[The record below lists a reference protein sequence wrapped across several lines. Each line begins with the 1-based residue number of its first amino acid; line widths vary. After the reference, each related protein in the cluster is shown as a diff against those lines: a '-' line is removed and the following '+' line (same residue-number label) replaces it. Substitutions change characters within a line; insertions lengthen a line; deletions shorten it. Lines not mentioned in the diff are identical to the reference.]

1 MRFVGV
7 FNRDGGT
14 FKTMDMDAFAAH
26 AVAVFAAHGQTLD
39 ARIVEGKHLVAE
51 LKRAAGDADVLLAG
65 GGDGTISAAAGTAYK
80 HHIPLAVLPAGTMN
94 LFARSL
100 ALPLNL
106 DEALEALADG
116 EFKDVDIA
124 TANGR
129 PFIHQFSVGIHPKL
143 VKLREQLTY
152 KGRIG
157 KMIASTRAGAGALLR
172 PPKFVAEITAKGRME
187 RHSTVGISISNNPL
201 EGQIPHAERLD
212 AGVLGIYVVAPLTP
226 WLMVKLS
233 WALARGKWKQLP
245 EVVDREARNVT
256 IRFPRKKSGALAVID
271 GELITLASR
280 VDLRIHPG
288 ALQVVVPKVTHA
300 LHPAQATS
308 LEA

>member
-14 FKTMDMDAFAAH
+14 FKTMDMDAFTAH
-26 AVAVFAAHGQTLD
+26 AVKVFSAHGQTLD
-39 ARIVEGKHLVAE
+39 ARVVGGKHLVAE
-51 LKRAAGDADVLLAG
+51 LKRAAGDADILLAG
-65 GGDGTISAAAGTAYK
+65 GGDGTISAAAGIAYK
-80 HHIPLAVLPAGTMN
+80 HHIPLAALPAGTMN

-106 DEALEALADG
+106 DDALAALADG
-116 EFKDVDIA
+116 QLKDVDIA

-129 PFIHQFSVGIHPKL
+129 PFIHQFSVGVHPKM
-143 VKLREQLTY
+143 VKLREQLAY

-157 KMIASTRAGAGALLR
+157 KMFASTLAGAGALLR
-172 PPKFVAEITAKGRME
+172 PPKFTAEITAEGRME
-187 RHSTVGISISNNPL
+187 RRSTVGISISNNPL
-201 EGQIPHAERLD
+201 VGQIPHAERLD

-226 WLMVKLS
+226 WLMIKLG

-245 EVVDREARNVT
+245 EVVDREARSVT
-256 IRFPRKKSGALAVID
+256 IRFPRNKSGALAVID

-280 VDLRIHPG
+280 VELKIHPG
-288 ALQVVVPKVTHA
+288 ALQVVVPKVA
-300 LHPAQATS
+300 SEVHPGQSAS
-308 LEA
+308 LRV